1 MTMFRRFLASG
12 FGLMI
17 SAAFL
22 YSIND
27 VFLKILIS
35 SLPIPQIA
43 FIRFLLGGIV
53 LWPVISAQGIS
64 LRGSQIGALVLRGVF
79 GTSSLFCI
87 LKSLTLIP
95 LSLTMVLFYTFPIFA
110 ATFSF
115 LWLGESIGKKEVALI
130 LVGLAGI
137 YALIDPG
144 SHAFNKGYLFG
155 LLASCTGAMAMVMIR
170 KARET
175 NGAMIIYFYFC
186 LVGGVISFPFLLH
199 AFKWPDLRESILLVA
214 TGLAMLV
221 GQLMMNQGFKY
232 CKAAEGSLLLMAEL
246 VFAGIAGILF
256 FRDPVTV
263 RFGAGALLIIGSGLG
278 LNWMNRKA

>member
-1 MTMFRRFLASG
+1 
-12 FGLMI
+12 
-17 SAAFL
+17 
-22 YSIND
+22 
-27 VFLKILIS
+27 
-35 SLPIPQIA
+35 
-43 FIRFLLGGIV
+43 
-53 LWPVISAQGIS
+53 
-64 LRGSQIGALVLRGVF
+64 
-79 GTSSLFCI
+79 
-87 LKSLTLIP
+87 
-95 LSLTMVLFYTFPIFA
+95 
-110 ATFSF
+110 
-115 LWLGESIGKKEVALI
+115 
-130 LVGLAGI
+130 
-137 YALIDPG
+137 
-144 SHAFNKGYLFG
+144 
-155 LLASCTGAMAMVMIR
+155 MAMVMIR

-256 FRDPVTV
+256 FRDPVTI

>member
-95 LSLTMVLFYTFPIFA
+95 LSLTMVLFYTFPIF
-110 ATFSF
+110 
-115 LWLGESIGKKEVALI
+115 WLGESIGKKEVALI

-246 VFAGIAGILF
+246 VFAGVAGILF